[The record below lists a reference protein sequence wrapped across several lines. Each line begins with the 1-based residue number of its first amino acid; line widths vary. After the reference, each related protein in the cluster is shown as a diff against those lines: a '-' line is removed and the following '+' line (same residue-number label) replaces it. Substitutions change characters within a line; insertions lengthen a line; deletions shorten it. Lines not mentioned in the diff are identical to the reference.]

1 MNTFV
6 VLKHVHLLLV
16 ALTGLIFLWRGMLL
30 LNDSPRLNSKPLRI
44 LPHIIYTLLLI
55 SGLALAHQVGM
66 QVWVWTKLVML
77 FVFVAVGVLMFKCAQ
92 SSAGRLAGLAL
103 ALLIY
108 AYIGS
113 VAMTHNPAGWFS

>member
-1 MNTFV
+1 MNTYV
-6 VLKHVHLLLV
+6 ALKHVHLLLV
-16 ALTGLIFLWRGMLL
+16 ALTGLIFVLRGVLL
-30 LNDSPRLNSKPLRI
+30 LNDSPRLDSKPLRI
-44 LPHIIYTLLLI
+44 LPHVIYTLLLV

-66 QVWVWTKLVML
+66 QAWIWAKLGLL
-77 FVFVAVGVLMFKCAQ
+77 FAFVIIGVLVFKRARTPV
-92 SSAGRLAGLAL
+92 GRLAGLVL